1 MNHLLMM
8 TSRTWIDHDLEIS
21 LSESL
26 TDDDIENSTRS

>member
-8 TSRTWIDHDLEIS
+8 TSRTWIDLDLEIS